1 LGLPLTLHL
10 ISGQC
15 AAASEEFE
23 TFDLALC
30 LYQQDMG
37 MKMTGQLNDFEDP
50 LFSTVKRR
58 PKAESTTEKQT
69 VEKTEVQRT
78 PVWKWLV
85 VALTVFA
92 VAGLGYYLVQ
102 SQSQIEKL
110 NNSLTASQGQLTSVS
125 DQLRQSQEKIG
136 SLEQGLS
143 QSQAQAALQKRQ
155 LSSQASQYKSMYSEL
170 KAGQEQQGQELATV
184 GQQKADRTEVNDLKN
199 ETGEI
204 KKQVTE
210 ANSNISDLREVSS
223 RNAGE
228 IESTKTAVAS
238 VREATDAN
246 AKQISDVKHSLAR
259 DVYNFELT
267 ENTGIMKVN
276 EVSLRL
282 KDVELSKQRYD
293 MEIFAGDKRLKKNDQ
308 LLNEPIYFYVEGVQ
322 KPYELTVTKLDKKHV
337 IGYLSVPKK

>member
-1 LGLPLTLHL
+1 
-10 ISGQC
+10 
-15 AAASEEFE
+15 
-23 TFDLALC
+23 
-30 LYQQDMG
+30 MG

-58 PKAESTTEKQT
+58 PKAEGITDKQTEKQT
-69 VEKTEVQRT
+69 SEKREVTRT
-78 PVWKWLV
+78 SSRKWIG
-85 VALTVFA
+85 VALAFLA
-92 VAGLGYYLVQ
+92 VAGLAYYLVQ
-102 SQSQIEKL
+102 AQSQIEKL
-110 NNSLTASQGQLTSVS
+110 NTTLAASQGQLSTVS

-143 QSQAQAALQKRQ
+143 QSQTQAAIQKRQ
-155 LSSQASQYKSMYSEL
+155 LSAQANQYRSMYSEL

-204 KKQVTE
+204 KRQVTE
-210 ANSNISDLREVSS
+210 ANSNISDLREVTS

-228 IESTKTAVAS
+228 IDSTKTAVAS
-238 VREATDAN
+238 VREATEKN
-246 AKQISDVKHSLAR
+246 SKQISDVQYSLAR
-259 DVYNFELT
+259 DTYNFELT
-267 ENTGIMKVN
+267 ENTGIMKVFN
-276 EVSLRL
+276 VSLRL

-322 KPYELTVTKLDKKHV
+322 KPYELVVTKLDKKHV

>member
-1 LGLPLTLHL
+1 
-10 ISGQC
+10 
-15 AAASEEFE
+15 
-23 TFDLALC
+23 
-30 LYQQDMG
+30 MG

-50 LFSTVKRR
+50 LFSTVKKRQKVETTTDDQ
-58 PKAESTTEKQT
+58 KAGSTQAR
-69 VEKTEVQRT
+69 KTSAR
-78 PVWKWLV
+78 KWFA
-85 VALTVFA
+85 VAMAVLA
-92 VAGLGYYLVQ
+92 VAGLAYYLYQ
-102 SQSQIEKL
+102 AQSQIEKL
-110 NNSLTASQGQLTSVS
+110 NSTLTASQGQLTTVS

-143 QSQAQAALQKRQ
+143 QSQAQATLQKRQ
-155 LSSQASQYKSMYSEL
+155 LSAQASQYKSLYGEL
-170 KAGQEQQGQELATV
+170 KAGQERQSEELATV
-184 GQQKADRTEVNDLKN
+184 GEQKADRTEVNELKN
-199 ETGEI
+199 EAGEI

-228 IESTKTAVAS
+228 IEATKTAVAS

-246 AKQISDVKHSLAR
+246 RKQISDVQYSLSR

-267 ENTGIMKVN
+267 ENTGIMKVFN
-276 EVSLRL
+276 VSLRL

-337 IGYLSVPKK
+337 VGYLSVPKK

>member
-1 LGLPLTLHL
+1 
-10 ISGQC
+10 
-15 AAASEEFE
+15 
-23 TFDLALC
+23 
-30 LYQQDMG
+30 

-58 PKAESTTEKQT
+58 PKPETITEKQA
-69 VEKTEVQRT
+69 VQKTAARST
-78 PVWKWLV
+78 PAWKWMAV
-85 VALTVFA
+85 VLAFLA
-92 VAGLGYYLVQ
+92 VAGLAYYLVQ
-102 SQSQIEKL
+102 AQSQIEKL
-110 NNSLTASQGQLTSVS
+110 NSTLTASQGQLTSVS
-125 DQLRQSQEKIG
+125 DQLRQSQQKIG

-143 QSQAQAALQKRQ
+143 QSQAQTALQKRQ
-155 LSSQASQYKSMYSEL
+155 LSAQASQYKSLYGEL
-170 KAGQEQQGQELATV
+170 KEGQQRQSDELASV

-210 ANSNISDLREVSS
+210 ANSNISDLREVTS

-246 AKQISDVKHSLAR
+246 RKQISDVQYSLAR

-267 ENTGIMKVN
+267 ENTGIMKVFN
-276 EVSLRL
+276 VSLRL
-282 KDVELSKQRYD
+282 KNVELSKQRYD
-293 MEIFAGDKRLKKNDQ
+293 MEIYAGDKRLKKDNQ
-308 LLNEPIYFYVEGVQ
+308 LLNEPIYFYVAGVQ
-322 KPYELTVTKLDKKHV
+322 KPYELVVTKLDKKHV

>member
-1 LGLPLTLHL
+1 
-10 ISGQC
+10 
-15 AAASEEFE
+15 
-23 TFDLALC
+23 
-30 LYQQDMG
+30 MG

-50 LFSTVKRR
+50 LFSTVKKRQKVETTTDDQ
-58 PKAESTTEKQT
+58 KAGSTQAR
-69 VEKTEVQRT
+69 KTSA
-78 PVWKWLV
+78 WKWFA
-85 VALTVFA
+85 VAMAVLA
-92 VAGLGYYLVQ
+92 VAGLAYYLYQ
-102 SQSQIEKL
+102 AQSQIEKL
-110 NNSLTASQGQLTSVS
+110 NSTLTASQGQLTTVS

-143 QSQAQAALQKRQ
+143 LSQAQATLQKRQ
-155 LSSQASQYKSMYSEL
+155 LSAQASQYKSLYGEL
-170 KAGQEQQGQELATV
+170 KAGQERQSEELATV
-184 GQQKADRTEVNDLKN
+184 GEQKADRTEVNELKN
-199 ETGEI
+199 EAGEI

-228 IESTKTAVAS
+228 IEATKTAVAS

-246 AKQISDVKHSLAR
+246 RKQISDVQYSLSR

-267 ENTGIMKVN
+267 ENTGIMKVFN
-276 EVSLRL
+276 VSLRL

-337 IGYLSVPKK
+337 VGYLSVPKK

>member
-1 LGLPLTLHL
+1 
-10 ISGQC
+10 
-15 AAASEEFE
+15 
-23 TFDLALC
+23 
-30 LYQQDMG
+30 MG
-37 MKMTGQLNDFEDP
+37 MKMTGQLKDFEDP

-58 PKAESTTEKQT
+58 PKAETITEKQV
-69 VEKTEVQRT
+69 VEKAEARNV
-78 PVWKWLV
+78 PAWKWLAAALGILAV
-85 VALTVFA
+85 V
-92 VAGLGYYLVQ
+92 GLGYYLYR
-102 SQSQIEKL
+102 SQTQIERL
-110 NNSLTASQGQLTSVS
+110 NNSLTASQGQLSTVS
-125 DQLRQSQEKIG
+125 HQLRQSQEKIG
-136 SLEQGLS
+136 TLEQGLT

-155 LSSQASQYKSMYSEL
+155 LSAHASQYKSMYSEL

-184 GQQKADRTEVNDLKN
+184 GQQKADRTEVNDIRN

-210 ANSNISDLREVSS
+210 HDSNISDLRQATD

-228 IESTKTAVAS
+228 IESTKTAVVS

-246 AKQISDVKHSLAR
+246 AKQISDVKYSLSR

-267 ENTGIMKVN
+267 ENTGIMKVFN
-276 EVSLRL
+276 VSLRL

-322 KPYELTVTKLDKKHV
+322 KPYELVVTKLDKKHV
-337 IGYLSVPKK
+337 IGHLSVPKK

>member
-1 LGLPLTLHL
+1 
-10 ISGQC
+10 
-15 AAASEEFE
+15 
-23 TFDLALC
+23 
-30 LYQQDMG
+30 MG

-58 PKAESTTEKQT
+58 PKVQTTTEKQT
-69 VEKTEVQRT
+69 VEKTEVRRT
-78 PVWKWLV
+78 PAWKW
-85 VALTVFA
+85 FA
-92 VAGLGYYLVQ
+92 VAMAFLAVAGFAYYLVQ
-102 SQSQIEKL
+102 AQSQIEKL
-110 NNSLTASQGQLTSVS
+110 NHSLTASQGQLSSVS
-125 DQLRQSQEKIG
+125 DQLRQSQQKIG
-136 SLEQGLS
+136 TLEQGLT

-155 LSSQASQYKSMYSEL
+155 LGAQASQYKSLYGEL
-170 KAGQEQQGQELATV
+170 RAGQERQGQELATV

-204 KKQVTE
+204 KEQVTE
-210 ANSNISDLREVSS
+210 ANSNISDLREATS

-246 AKQISDVKHSLAR
+246 TKQISDVKYSLAR

-267 ENTGIMKVN
+267 ENTGIMKVFD
-276 EVSLRL
+276 VSLRL
-282 KDVELSKQRYD
+282 KNVDLSKQRYS
-293 MEIFAGDKRLKKNDQ
+293 MEIFAGDKRLKKDNQ
-308 LLNEPIYFYVEGVQ
+308 LLNEPVYFYVGGAQ